1 MPAALVAL
9 GMLALLLI
17 AGTLF
22 PEPARQGGWSTYLL
36 LMGMGTPF
44 VLPWSWF
51 RTPAMRYVLLGWI
64 ALVAVA
70 FTIRSI
76 QLLLYLYPRRELTHW
91 LIIQALFFMLV
102 APFWLALA
110 AAWRRRSSA

>member
-1 MPAALVAL
+1 
-9 GMLALLLI
+9 MLALLLI
-17 AGTLF
+17 ADSLF
-22 PEPARQGGWSTYLL
+22 PEPSPQEEWPTYLL
-36 LMGMGTPF
+36 LIGMGTPF

-51 RTPAMRYVLLGWI
+51 RTPAMRNVLIGWI

-76 QLLLYLYPRRELTHW
+76 QMLLYWYPRRELVHW
-91 LIIQALFFMLV
+91 LIMQALVFMLV

-110 AAWRRRSSA
+110 AAWRRRSGT